1 MVKELKGIIK
11 LEYKIRVLTG
21 LHIGGSKESVEIG
34 GIDNIV
40 IKIPVL
46 KLDKT
51 IEGKNKTIEER
62 NVPYIPGS
70 SIKGKMRA
78 LLEWVEKPNYDTGP
92 TEMVIALTENK
103 DKEKEK
109 KKGEPCN
116 CGKCK
121 VCKLFGAHKNAK
133 TEEPV
138 RLRVEDF
145 YPTEET
151 IEMWKRSLDGD
162 FVEIKTENTID
173 RITARAN
180 PRHQERVI
188 PFSEFRGFIKIRV
201 HEGDRKEL
209 YDTIIRG
216 IQLLED
222 DYLGGSGSRGYGKV
236 KFIKEKILWTDYKK
250 QPFEEKE
257 VDENEIVKIY
267 GA

>member
-1 MVKELKGIIK
+1 MSKALKGIIK
-11 LEYKIRVLTG
+11 LECKIRVLTG
-21 LHIGGSKESVEIG
+21 LHIGGSKENVEIG

-46 KLDKT
+46 KLDEA
-51 IEGKNKTIEER
+51 IER
-62 NVPYIPGS
+62 DVPYIPGS

-78 LLEWVEKPNYDTGP
+78 LLEWIEKPEGSAR
-92 TEMVIALTENK
+92 VIALANE
-103 DKEKEK
+103 
-109 KKGEPCN
+109 GEPCN
-116 CGKCK
+116 CGKCR

-145 YPTEET
+145 YPTKET
-151 IEMWKRSLDGD
+151 IQMWKRFLDGD
-162 FVEIKTENTID
+162 FVEVKVENTID
-173 RITARAN
+173 RIKGTALH

-188 PFSEFRGFIKIRV
+188 PFSEFTGFIKIRV

-236 KFIKEKILWTDYKK
+236 KFIKEKILWTDYRK
-250 QPFEEKE
+250 QPFEEKII
-257 VDENEIVKIY
+257 DENEIANIY

>member
-1 MVKELKGIIK
+1 MSKPLKGIIK

-21 LHIGGSKESVEIG
+21 LHIGGSKENVEIG

-40 IKIPVL
+40 IKVPVL
-46 KLDKT
+46 KLDEA
-51 IEGKNKTIEER
+51 IER
-62 NVPYIPGS
+62 DVPYIPGS

-78 LLEWVEKPNYDTGP
+78 LLEWVEKPEGS
-92 TEMVIALTENK
+92 MQVIALTY
-103 DKEKEK
+103 
-109 KKGEPCN
+109 KGEPCH

-145 YPTEET
+145 YPTRET
-151 IEMWKRSLDGD
+151 IDMWKRFLDGD
-162 FVEIKTENTID
+162 FIEVKTENTIN
-173 RITARAN
+173 RITAKAN

-188 PFSEFRGFIKIRV
+188 PFSEFTGFIKIRV
-201 HEGDRKEL
+201 HKEDRKEL

-236 KFIKEKILWTDYKK
+236 KFIKEKILWTDYRK
-250 QPFEEKE
+250 QPFEEKI
-257 VDENEIVKIY
+257 VDENEIANIY

>member
-1 MVKELKGIIK
+1 MSKALKGIIK
-11 LEYKIRVLTG
+11 LECKIRVLTG
-21 LHIGGSKESVEIG
+21 LHIGGSKENVEIG

-40 IKIPVL
+40 IKVPVL
-46 KLDKT
+46 KLDEA
-51 IEGKNKTIEER
+51 IER
-62 NVPYIPGS
+62 DVPYIPGS

-78 LLEWVEKPNYDTGP
+78 LLEWVEKPEGS
-92 TEMVIALTENK
+92 MQVIALEN
-103 DKEKEK
+103 
-109 KKGEPCN
+109 KGEPCN
-116 CGKCK
+116 CGRCR

-145 YPTEET
+145 YPTEKT
-151 IEMWKRSLDGD
+151 IDMWKKFLDGD
-162 FVEIKTENTID
+162 FVEVKVENTID
-173 RITARAN
+173 RIKGTALH

-188 PFSEFRGFIKIRV
+188 PFSEFTGFIKIRV

-209 YDTIIRG
+209 FDTIIRG

-236 KFIKEKILWTDYKK
+236 KFIKEKILWTDYRK
-250 QPFEEKE
+250 QPFEEKI
-257 VDENEIVKIY
+257 VDENEIANIY

>member
-1 MVKELKGIIK
+1 MSKALKGIIK
-11 LEYKIRVLTG
+11 LECKIRVLTG

-46 KLDKT
+46 KLD
-51 IEGKNKTIEER
+51 IEGKDKTIEER

-78 LLEWVEKPNYDTGP
+78 LLEWVEKPEGLP
-92 TEMVIALTENK
+92 QVIALAN
-103 DKEKEK
+103 
-109 KKGEPCN
+109 KGEPCN

-151 IEMWKRSLDGD
+151 IKMWKRFLDGD
-162 FVEIKTENTID
+162 FVEVKTENTID
-173 RITARAN
+173 RITAKAN

-188 PFSEFRGFIKIRV
+188 PFSEFTGFIKIRV
-201 HEGDRKEL
+201 HEGDKKEL

-236 KFIKEKILWTDYKK
+236 KFIKEKILWTDYRK

-257 VDENEIVKIY
+257 LDENEIANIY

>member
-1 MVKELKGIIK
+1 MSKALKGIIK
-11 LEYKIRVLTG
+11 LECKIRVLTG
-21 LHIGGSKESVEIG
+21 LHIGGSKENVEIG

-40 IKIPVL
+40 IKVPVL
-46 KLDKT
+46 KLDEA
-51 IEGKNKTIEER
+51 IER
-62 NVPYIPGS
+62 DVPYIPGS

-78 LLEWVEKPNYDTGP
+78 LLEWVEKPEGS
-92 TEMVIALTENK
+92 MQVIALANE
-103 DKEKEK
+103 
-109 KKGEPCN
+109 GEPCN
-116 CGKCK
+116 CGQCR

-145 YPTEET
+145 YPTKDT
-151 IEMWKRSLDGD
+151 IQMWKRFLDGD
-162 FVEIKTENTID
+162 FVEVKVENTID
-173 RITARAN
+173 RIKGTALH

-188 PFSEFRGFIKIRV
+188 PFSEFTGFIKIRV

-236 KFIKEKILWTDYKK
+236 KFIKEKILWTDYRK
-250 QPFEEKE
+250 QPFEEKI
-257 VDENEIVKIY
+257 VDENEIANIY

>member
-1 MVKELKGIIK
+1 MSKALKGIIK
-11 LEYKIRVLTG
+11 LECKIRVLTG
-21 LHIGGSKESVEIG
+21 LHIGGSKENVEIG

-40 IKIPVL
+40 IKVPVL
-46 KLDKT
+46 KLDEV
-51 IEGKNKTIEER
+51 IER
-62 NVPYIPGS
+62 DVPYIPGS

-78 LLEWVEKPNYDTGP
+78 LLEWVEKPKYDTGL
-92 TEMVIALTENK
+92 TEIVIALTENK
-103 DKEKEK
+103 DKRK

-116 CGKCK
+116 CGRCR

-133 TEEPV
+133 SEEPV

-145 YPTEET
+145 YPTKET
-151 IEMWKRSLDGD
+151 IQMWKRFLEGD
-162 FVEIKTENTID
+162 FVEVKVENIID
-173 RITARAN
+173 RIKGTAKD

-188 PFSEFRGFIKIRV
+188 PFSEFTGFIKIRV

-216 IQLLED
+216 IKLLED

-236 KFIKEKILWTDYKK
+236 KFIKEKILWTDYRK
-250 QPFEEKE
+250 QPFEEKI
-257 VDENEIVKIY
+257 VDENEIANIY